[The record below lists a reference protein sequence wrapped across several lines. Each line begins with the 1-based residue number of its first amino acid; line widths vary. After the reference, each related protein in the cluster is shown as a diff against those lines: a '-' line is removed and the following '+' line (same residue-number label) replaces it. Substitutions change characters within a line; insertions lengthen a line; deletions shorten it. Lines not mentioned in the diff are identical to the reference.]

1 MDMNQR
7 LRLWFGLPETE
18 KATVLLQTNMVAVV
32 GRGPD
37 LTLMRYRNNPLFGQA
52 AAALQSATTFKD
64 PAALFDA
71 LLRDCLPRDRV
82 HDFLEAALG
91 EEAKNQF
98 LRGAPFADLIPDDG
112 HEQRVKQAWLT
123 LTEK

>member
-7 LRLWFGLPETE
+7 LRLWFGFGLPETE
-18 KATVLLQTNMVAVV
+18 KATVLFQTNMTAVV
-32 GRGPD
+32 GHGPN
-37 LTLMRYRNNPLFGQA
+37 LTLMRYRHNPLFGQA
-52 AAALQSATTFKD
+52 QAALQSATMFED
-64 PAALFDA
+64 PAALLDA

-82 HDFLEAALG
+82 QTFLEAALG
-91 EEAKNQF
+91 
-98 LRGAPFADLIPDDG
+98 DDG